1 MFVDIDNFKWKY
13 EYLRNIYNN
22 NTGYYHNLFIYGSN
36 KNQSLH
42 FILEFIKSIYCLH
55 KDNSKNND
63 DIDIFKPCNK
73 CSACNSIDNFNNI
86 NVKIIMPLVNEN
98 SELNRE
104 INELFCNYVKENII
118 IDEYSWNNKLKST
131 NKLVINKNSILKL
144 QDFMLLQ
151 PLTNK
156 PKICIIWLPELLN
169 NSSANSMLKILE
181 EPTKNTFFIF
191 ISNNDK
197 KVLETIKSRTIK
209 IFFEDKSIDTNVDDN
224 NKIKYMELFIEF
236 LRLCYVNNY
245 EKNIEFIDK
254 ISKNNAKNE
263 FTNIICNGLLI
274 FRNIIYLNNNIETD
288 VVLDENINK
297 TIDKIKNI
305 LNFTSI
311 KYTIEEL
318 EKSLILIQNNINV
331 KVMTF
336 NLINSVNKII
346 KKN

>member
-1 MFVDIDNFKWKY
+1 
-13 EYLRNIYNN
+13 
-22 NTGYYHNLFIYGSN
+22 
-36 KNQSLH
+36 
-42 FILEFIKSIYCLH
+42 
-55 KDNSKNND
+55 
-63 DIDIFKPCNK
+63 
-73 CSACNSIDNFNNI
+73 
-86 NVKIIMPLVNEN
+86 MPLVNEN

-104 INELFCNYVKENII
+104 INNLFCNYVKENII
-118 IDEYSWNNKLKST
+118 VNEYSWSNKLKST
-131 NKLVINKNSILKL
+131 GKLIINKNSILKL

-209 IFFEDKSIDTNVDDN
+209 IFFEDKSINSDVNDDDKIRYINLFVD
-224 NKIKYMELFIEF
+224 F

-245 EKNIEFIDK
+245 EKNIEFIEK
-254 ISKNNAKNE
+254 ISKNNGKNE
-263 FTNIICNGLLI
+263 FSNIIYNGLLI
-274 FRNIIYLNNNIETD
+274 LRNIIYSNNN
-288 VVLDENINK
+288 LKNNIIFNDDLNK

-305 LNFTSI
+305 LDFISI
-311 KYTIEEL
+311 KMIVNKL
-318 EKSLILIQNNINV
+318 EKSLILIQNNVNI
-331 KVMTF
+331 KIIIF
-336 NLINSVNKII
+336 NLISTVNKII